1 MVWYGMVR
9 YAIYE
14 SKNDR
19 LTRYNNL
26 SVRLLMRSLH
36 FKHNKKVRMSANEK
50 VADIAKRML
59 I

>member
-1 MVWYGMVR
+1 MKVKMIGKQNE
-9 YAIYE
+9 I
-14 SKNDR
+14 
-19 LTRYNNL
+19 RYNNL

-36 FKHNKKVRMSANEK
+36 FKHNKKVRMSANKK